1 MEGVAGQPT
10 GVAAKAS
17 ESRGPAFQG
26 HQHEEKILLVLTLII
41 GAVVGLVVVAFIV
54 LTENLG
60 ARLYPAGGAAW
71 RRVLIPIFGALSTGF
86 LLFRYFP
93 NARGS
98 GIPQTKAALFLRDGY
113 ITFRTVLGKFGL
125 CSISLASGIALGRE
139 GPSVHVGAGIASSLA
154 RRLGL
159 STASVKAL
167 VPCGASAAIAAAFNT
182 PISAVL
188 FALEEV
194 MGDMHAPV
202 LGSVV
207 LSSATSW
214 IVLHL
219 ILGDE
224 PLFHVPAYQLVH
236 PVEFIFYAVLGLAG
250 GFMSTSFVKLLLWQ
264 RKHFLA
270 APRNMQWFLPG
281 IGGLTVGILGWFF
294 PEVLG
299 VGYGFVS
306 KALNGQMPVGTM
318 ALLVVL
324 KIIATSTC
332 YASGNAGGIFG
343 PSLFL
348 GAMMGGAVGGM
359 AHTLFPDYTGSVG
372 AYALAGMGAA
382 FAGIVR
388 APLTSVIMVFEITR
402 DYSIIVP
409 LMIANLIS
417 YFIASHLQDEPI
429 YEALQHQDGIR
440 LPSGTRARQ
449 DLLTVGHAYETET
462 PVLAASERIGQAR
475 ASVDRERGVWP
486 VIDDA
491 GFRGMVTLAELDEA
505 VQNSGGEAPL
515 AQLVPSLESTDVL
528 LDSSLPHVYPDDPLD
543 AAMRWLASGRIR
555 AIPVL
560 SRLNTRE
567 LKGTI
572 SLRDVLAAY
581 DIGTTEKQQT
591 TPPRSTRFPTGLLAG
606 LSAIV
611 ISILIVAGLLNY
623 FYRAERSRRAEQYFA
638 AGNEFLQKDRFPE
651 AIEQFRNA
659 LSISHRVRDRLAL
672 GLALLK
678 ADRMT
683 EALIYLE
690 EVVREQPDN
699 GPANAGIAEVDA
711 RSGKVDDAVLHFQRA
726 IVGTWPN
733 DPEQNRFKAHIELVD
748 FLQKRGR
755 LPQARAELL
764 ALAADLP
771 PDEASRKQAGRMLLD
786 LGIARAAVD
795 LYTDLLKSGRPDAA
809 EFDGLGDAQ
818 FALANYRRA
827 DDAFRDALRIDA
839 SDQHAARGA
848 EACEKILALD
858 PATAGIGAK
867 ERYQRSRVILSN
879 IADELAACATS
890 EVSEHPASQAKLAE
904 ARSLLAEKR
913 RPASF
918 SDAADTTIS
927 LAIELWKARV
937 AACAA
942 PSGDS
947 PLQRI
952 MAKLTS
958 R

>member
-10 GVAAKAS
+10 NGAAKAQ
-17 ESRGPAFQG
+17 GPSFQG
-26 HQHEEKILLVLTLII
+26 HQHEERVLLVLTLII
-41 GAVVGLVVVAFIV
+41 GAIVGLVVVAFIV

-60 ARLYPAGGAAW
+60 AHLYPAGGAGW
-71 RRVLIPIFGALSTGF
+71 RRVLIPIVGSLSTGF

-113 ITFRTVLGKFGL
+113 ISFRTVLGKFGL
-125 CSISLASGIALGRE
+125 CSLSLASGIALGRE

-188 FALEEV
+188 FSLEEV

-224 PLFHVPAYQLVH
+224 PLLHVPAYQLVH
-236 PVEFIFYAVLGLAG
+236 PVEFIFYAALGIVG
-250 GFMSTSFVKLLLWQ
+250 GLISTSFVKLLLWQ

-281 IGGLTVGILGWFF
+281 IGGLTVGVLGWFF

-306 KALNGQMPVGTM
+306 KALNGQMLVSAM

-324 KIIATSTC
+324 KIIATATC

-348 GAMMGGAVGGM
+348 GAMMGGAVGGV

-372 AYALAGMGAA
+372 AYALVGMGAA

-388 APLTSVIMVFEITR
+388 VPLTSVIMVFEITR

-417 YFIASHLQDEPI
+417 YFIASRLQDEPI

-449 DLLTVGHAYETET
+449 DLLTIGHAYESET
-462 PVLAASERIGQAR
+462 PVLAASMRIGQAL
-475 ASVDRERGVWP
+475 ASVDRQREAWP
-486 VIDDA
+486 VVDEG
-491 GFRGMVTLAELDEA
+491 GFRGMVTIAELDEA
-505 VQNSGGEAPL
+505 LRDGRGDAALSE
-515 AQLVPSLESTDVL
+515 LVPSLDSDEVL
-528 LDSSLPHVYPDDPLD
+528 LDSSSPHVHPDEPLD
-543 AAMRWLASGRIR
+543 AAMRWLAGGRIL

-560 SRLNTRE
+560 SRLNPRE

-572 SLRDVLAAY
+572 TLHDVLAAY
-581 DIGTTEKQQT
+581 AIG
-591 TPPRSTRFPTGLLAG
+591 RSE
-606 LSAIV
+606 
-611 ISILIVAGLLNY
+611 N
-623 FYRAERSRRAEQYFA
+623 
-638 AGNEFLQKDRFPE
+638 
-651 AIEQFRNA
+651 
-659 LSISHRVRDRLAL
+659 
-672 GLALLK
+672 
-678 ADRMT
+678 
-683 EALIYLE
+683 
-690 EVVREQPDN
+690 
-699 GPANAGIAEVDA
+699 
-711 RSGKVDDAVLHFQRA
+711 
-726 IVGTWPN
+726 
-733 DPEQNRFKAHIELVD
+733 
-748 FLQKRGR
+748 
-755 LPQARAELL
+755 
-764 ALAADLP
+764 
-771 PDEASRKQAGRMLLD
+771 
-786 LGIARAAVD
+786 
-795 LYTDLLKSGRPDAA
+795 
-809 EFDGLGDAQ
+809 
-818 FALANYRRA
+818 
-827 DDAFRDALRIDA
+827 
-839 SDQHAARGA
+839 
-848 EACEKILALD
+848 
-858 PATAGIGAK
+858 
-867 ERYQRSRVILSN
+867 
-879 IADELAACATS
+879 
-890 EVSEHPASQAKLAE
+890 
-904 ARSLLAEKR
+904 
-913 RPASF
+913 
-918 SDAADTTIS
+918 
-927 LAIELWKARV
+927 
-937 AACAA
+937 
-942 PSGDS
+942 
-947 PLQRI
+947 
-952 MAKLTS
+952 
-958 R
+958 